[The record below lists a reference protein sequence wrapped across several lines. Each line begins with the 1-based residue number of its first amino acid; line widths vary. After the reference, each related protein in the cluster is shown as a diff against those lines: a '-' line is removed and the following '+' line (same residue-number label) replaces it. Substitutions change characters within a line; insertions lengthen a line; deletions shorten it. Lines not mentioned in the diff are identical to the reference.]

1 MSKKIKD
8 FLEGFQD
15 MYLDTEVKL
24 AEFSPDLSKLDLRI
38 IDKALADLLVDVNKM
53 NTLTTDASNEVLNHY
68 TDILQI
74 IDDKLTYIANTADV
88 YTYMNSY
95 FDMRTIK
102 DSINYNLNKIVMED
116 CMVDRIKRGVT
127 LNSTN
132 SLYRCPKTIEDD
144 MITFYNTNN
153 SSHSGIQITSPFLDT
168 ITIKKVS
175 IRKADGTLLDVDI
188 DYKDTDN
195 LYIKHELLTSAQIV
209 LTVETHRDYLESL
222 NVNLLEYDYLIEGSF
237 ILEEASLKSSDLL
250 TFIHDA
256 TIPDDTYAN
265 MNISLSLRDVNKQE
279 LSNIT
284 MSIPIGKN
292 LVCKRL
298 DRINYNEVDKIVSLY
313 TNYKKTTRGLS
324 KAYLQSL
331 EFKNE
336 RYVIYIPKDLEENIV
351 NKHVQ
356 RLGAT
361 SFKIDELVVKDVVI
375 HINIE
380 LFSFQPR
387 VSPTIKHITGVTKNE
402 KL

>member
-24 AEFSPDLSKLDLRI
+24 VEFSPDLSKLDLRI
-38 IDKALADLLVDVNKM
+38 IDKALADLLVGVNKM

-195 LYIKHELLTSAQIV
+195 LYIKHEPLTSAQIV